1 MVRSCRDLDVR
12 QVDDLRALLTSVLE
26 HPGLKGLTVDLEAFE
41 AAESETD
48 PALRN
53 SFLELAT
60 AYDRLALTLQRV
72 GSLVRR

>member
-1 MVRSCRDLDVR
+1 MSEKRNSDWYSGEAER
-12 QVDDLRALLTSVLE
+12 LRKLAET
-26 HPGLKGLTVDLEAFE
+26 EA
-41 AAESETD
+41 D